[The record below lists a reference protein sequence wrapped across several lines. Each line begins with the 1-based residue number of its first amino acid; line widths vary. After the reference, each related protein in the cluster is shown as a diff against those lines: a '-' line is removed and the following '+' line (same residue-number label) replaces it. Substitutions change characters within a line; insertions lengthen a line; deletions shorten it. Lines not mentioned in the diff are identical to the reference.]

1 MQPFKNNQLINI
13 RIDEISKK
21 IGNQVSERE
30 LNELATLI
38 YPKLKYYIFTFCKNE
53 FDTCEATQFTLKKI
67 FKNLDKF
74 DSEKGKFTTWIF
86 RIARNESLY
95 YLFYKK
101 RDECLNIDD
110 YSSTNNNS
118 PKQFN
123 FFPQTEE
130 KNFSLVDDL
139 YDKTTNEI
147 LNLADDQLREIAIL
161 KIIKNKKI
169 KDIAIETGINENTVK
184 TKLRKIKVE
193 IKKTM
198 FDKYPYIK
206 EKLNQIL

>member
-1 MQPFKNNQLINI
+1 MQCLKKNQLINN
-13 RIDEISKK
+13 RIDELSKK
-21 IGNQVSERE
+21 IGWGVSDRE

-53 FDTCEATQFTLKKI
+53 FDTCEATQFAIKKI

-74 DSEKGKFTTWIF
+74 DIEKGKFTTWIF
-86 RIARNESLY
+86 RIAKNESLY

-110 YSSTNNNS
+110 YSSHADS
-118 PKQFN
+118 KISN
-123 FFPQTEE
+123 FFPQSEE

-139 YDKTTNEI
+139 YDITKTEI
-147 LNLADDQLREIAIL
+147 LNLPDGSLREIAIL

-193 IKKTM
+193 IKRTM
-198 FDKYPYIK
+198 YIKYPSIK